1 MVEASRHFAWVV
13 AEEGMSRVHVAVYAL
28 YSYSSTIDFG
38 LDGKTGYDEEPGYG
52 CLAGGGHGPE
62 GNY

>member
-1 MVEASRHFAWVV
+1 
-13 AEEGMSRVHVAVYAL
+13 MSRVRVAVYAL
-28 YSYSSTIDFG
+28 YPCSSTIDFG